1 MSKTGLAM
9 ISDTSEV
16 FTDFLLRLD
25 TSNMIETIRQITCMF
40 DVIDASPK
48 WRPQITSLALV
59 PAKQLGEC
67 QRIGLLTWDFPNE
80 LRDIS
85 DPLDLM
91 QYLPPWC
98 RVGAKEALTLV

>member
-48 WRPQITSLALV
+48 WRPQITSLS
-59 PAKQLGEC
+59 
-67 QRIGLLTWDFPNE
+67 IGSGQAARRMPKNWAPDMGLSK
-80 LRDIS
+80 R
-85 DPLDLM
+85 
-91 QYLPPWC
+91 
-98 RVGAKEALTLV
+98 AA